1 MHVMMLR
8 RLRLASLFEGT
19 TLILLVCIA
28 VPLKYV
34 WEWPPGVRLMGPVH
48 GIAFLTYCWL
58 LLQTVGAGLWLR
70 REAALLLLSAFVP
83 FASVLSVKLIER
95 EIRAGSGEAPSL

>member
-8 RLRLASLFEGT
+8 RLRLASMLEGT

-34 WEWPPGVRLMGPVH
+34 GEWPPGVRLMGPVH
-48 GIAFLTYCWL
+48 GIAFLVYCWL
-58 LLQTVGAGLWLR
+58 LLQTVGAGLWPR
-70 REAALLLLSAFVP
+70 REAVLLLLFAFVP
-83 FASVLSVKLIER
+83 FASALSMKLIER
-95 EIRAGSGEAPSL
+95 EIRVGGGEVRYL